1 MPYTV
6 KEKKALAKA
15 KGMRYLQMNGVDI
28 FTVDMVGFVFSHLF
42 WTKSEFDGRYDY
54 VMNHVSDT
62 ILAREL
68 KATGF
73 DAFAPQNGV
82 ARVIAPKLDAVV
94 RVSTHNAD
102 SRYVLCLNPDNQ
114 NWIIGYVVKSFHSYD
129 DLRAHLNDHCI

>member
-28 FTVDMVGFVFSHLF
+28 FTVDMVGFVFSDLF

-73 DAFAPQNGV
+73 DAFEPQNGV

-94 RVSTHNAD
+94 RVSTHNAWIVNFTPD
-102 SRYVLCLNPDNQ
+102 HYNRENIKVCDTLDEAVAAIKSFLNP
-114 NWIIGYVVKSFHSYD
+114 
-129 DLRAHLNDHCI
+129 